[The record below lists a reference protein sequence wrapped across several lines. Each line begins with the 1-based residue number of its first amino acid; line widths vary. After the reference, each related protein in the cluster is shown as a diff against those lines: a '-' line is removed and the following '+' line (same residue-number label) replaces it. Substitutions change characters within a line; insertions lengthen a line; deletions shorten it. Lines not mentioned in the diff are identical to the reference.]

1 MGRLTKKQ
9 RRVLEDFAEQRI
21 SIAEL
26 RKRMKGALEFDFET
40 QGRKLTSYYGLPVPG
55 VRIEMGHVQAAM
67 DKHARGM
74 ISTLQLADWA
84 TMLLLNDAYDWNG
97 PKEAQIADWLSDI
110 ILLTLKLNE
119 TETI

>member
-1 MGRLTKKQ
+1 MSRLTKKQ
-9 RRVLEDFAEQRI
+9 RKVLEEFAAQRI
-21 SIAEL
+21 SIEEL
-26 RKRMKGALEFDFET
+26 RRLMQGALEFDFHREA
-40 QGRKLTSYYGLPVPG
+40 RKLTSHYGLPVPG
-55 VRIEMGHVQAAM
+55 VHVEPEHVQAAM

-74 ISTLQLADWA
+74 ISTQQLADWA

>member
-1 MGRLTKKQ
+1 
-9 RRVLEDFAEQRI
+9 
-21 SIAEL
+21 
-26 RKRMKGALEFDFET
+26 
-40 QGRKLTSYYGLPVPG
+40 
-55 VRIEMGHVQAAM
+55 
-67 DKHARGM
+67 M
-74 ISTLQLADWA
+74 ISTQQLADWA